1 LIGELR
7 PSRRLV
13 SCRWTEGPCG
23 MEAQVYP
30 GKRFYRLKPGLF
42 FHGLSGRRGGR
53 PGCASLFHRRACSAS
68 VSGAIPGHPSFFVIF
83 AISVCNNQIVNPGH
97 NVRRMAIPS
106 PSHDLQK
113 GTTYGPS
120 GMTAIAGSAL
130 AVTLSS
136 TAERTESME
145 LTPVRACWAGLK
157 PVL

>member
-1 LIGELR
+1 MVAKVGVCLAWRCDPKGLE
-7 PSRRLV
+7 SKV
-13 SCRWTEGPCG
+13 
-23 MEAQVYP
+23 
-30 GKRFYRLKPGLF
+30 PGLPWETAF
-42 FHGLSGRRGGR
+42 IAFCSDEGTSETRSVVTRFSAA
-53 PGCASLFHRRACSAS
+53 PSACSAS

-113 GTTYGPS
+113 GTMYGPS